1 MLRFPNTIARRACSK
16 THRTQGR
23 QLCASSRET
32 NNSAQRSNKH
42 NSYAIRAMASRR
54 RRAACR
60 NECAGRWKCVIAKY
74 TTVTRRITHVLL
86 RQLCG
91 MTAYPVYDINQGN
104 ICGYSRT
111 RKIKHAKNPPRIRN
125 ERTTLARH
133 FVPFA
138 DLATSAYLAKDI
150 LMNILRKG
158 SLKLRYTA
166 KCR

>member
-60 NECAGRWKCVIAKY
+60 NECAGRWKCVIAQY

-86 RQLCG
+86 RQLVWHDGIPCLRHKSRDYLRIQPNKKNKTCKESSKDQKRKDNSSTSFRTLCG
-91 MTAYPVYDINQGN
+91 LSN
-104 ICGYSRT
+104 ISVLGKRHLDEYST
-111 RKIKHAKNPPRIRN
+111 
-125 ERTTLARH
+125 EGELET
-133 FVPFA
+133 
-138 DLATSAYLAKDI
+138 
-150 LMNILRKG
+150 
-158 SLKLRYTA
+158 
-166 KCR
+166 